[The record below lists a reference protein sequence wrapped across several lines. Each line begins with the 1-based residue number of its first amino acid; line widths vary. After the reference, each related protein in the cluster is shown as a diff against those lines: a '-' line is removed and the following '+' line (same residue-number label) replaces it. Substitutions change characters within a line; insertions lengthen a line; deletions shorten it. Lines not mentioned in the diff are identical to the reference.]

1 MNKDSIRRSL
11 CIKNISTKQAIKI
24 QNKLRKQ
31 VRLKNS
37 FKRLRSIAGCD
48 LAFTKDGKGA
58 IGGVIVYSWPDL
70 KEIERQV
77 YIGKVTFPYIPG
89 LLSFREA
96 PVLLKTIEKLKTK
109 PDLFIFDGQG
119 IAHPRRMG
127 IATHMGLLLDKPT
140 IGCAKSRLIGKYREP
155 GRKRGLISTLL
166 SNDGRR
172 IGNVV
177 RTRDHVRPIFV
188 SPGHKIDFKTTIRI
202 IINCVDGLRI
212 PKPTREADH
221 WVGKNKKH
229 NKES

>member
-1 MNKDSIRRSL
+1 MNKDSLQRSL
-11 CIKNISTKQAIKI
+11 RIKNLTTKQAIEI

-48 LAFTKDGKGA
+48 LAFTKDGKKA
-58 IGGVIVYSWPDL
+58 IGGVIVYSWPNL
-70 KEIERQV
+70 KEIERQF

-89 LLSFREA
+89 LLAFREA
-96 PVLLKTIEKLKTK
+96 PILLKTIEKLKTE

-119 IAHPRRMG
+119 IAHPRKMG

-140 IGCAKSRLIGKYREP
+140 IGCAKSRLVGKYQEP
-155 GRKRGLISTLL
+155 GKKRGSISPLL
-166 SNDGRR
+166 TNDGRR

-188 SPGHKIDFKTTIRI
+188 SPGHKIDFQTAIRI
-202 IINCVDGLRI
+202 MMDCADGFRI

-221 WVGKNKKH
+221 WVAQVKRRGL
-229 NKES
+229 

>member
-1 MNKDSIRRSL
+1 MNKGSIQKIL
-11 CIKNISTKQAIKI
+11 QTKNLSYKQAIEI
-24 QNKLRKQ
+24 QNRLRKQ

-37 FKRLRSIAGCD
+37 FKKIRFIAGCD
-48 LAFTKDGKGA
+48 LAFTKDGKKA

-70 KEIERQV
+70 NEIERQF
-77 YIGKVTFPYIPG
+77 YIGKVVFPYIPG

-96 PVLLKTIEKLKTK
+96 PVLMNTIAKLKVK

-119 IAHPRRMG
+119 IAHPRRVG
-127 IATHMGLLLDKPT
+127 LATHMGLLLNKPT

-155 GRKRGLISTLL
+155 GKKRGSISPLF
-166 SNDGRR
+166 SNEGMK

-188 SPGHKIDFKTTIRI
+188 SPGHRIDFQTAIRI
-202 IINCVDGLRI
+202 IMDCVDGFRI

-221 WVGKNKKH
+221 WVAQVKRRGL
-229 NKES
+229 